1 MALTSEDL
9 QNISNIVDE
18 SVNKAGLATKSEL
31 KDAIAG
37 LATKS
42 ELKEVISGLA
52 LKSDLD
58 RMEARIVTAINLLQR
73 DTYTRLD
80 DHEARIRRL
89 EQTSSR

>member
-18 SVNKAGLATKSEL
+18 SVNK
-31 KDAIAG
+31 AG